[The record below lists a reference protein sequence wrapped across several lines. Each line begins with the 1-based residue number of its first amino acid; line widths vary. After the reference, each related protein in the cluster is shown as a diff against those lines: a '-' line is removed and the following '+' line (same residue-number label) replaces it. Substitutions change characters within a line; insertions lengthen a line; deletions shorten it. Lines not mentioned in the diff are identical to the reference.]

1 MVGHSDKGEEERVMD
16 EAGIIE
22 ELTAEL
28 EALRKRLYEL
38 EEEYAL
44 CKQKGESCYQEL
56 LSFKRSKET
65 LSMCFNV
72 GEATEERPLV
82 ITGIALAE
90 GKWNDKY
97 YDHEVVS
104 QALELLK
111 EMPVYVEHRKIEEYG
126 ERQVGEVIAAEWN
139 DLIKAALFKISITD
153 EDAKKDILSG
163 RFKAVSLGGYTEV
176 ELENGEKVVKKL
188 LFDEIS
194 LTETPACTKCLI
206 MHVENLSKYLRE
218 KEEKEKSG
226 ENIMSEEEMTQET
239 TEEEKT
245 EESVEQAQEETPME
259 APEETVQGEEYFEL
273 TEETVLVFPESIE
286 LELMSLEEALARRR
300 MIYPM
305 PVGRYPRKMR
315 KIATYYYYPG
325 IYPMPYLMPYYY
337 PYMYPLPEEAI
348 REIREAIEK
357 IVKKYRKTKQEEEAK
372 PEEIEKKE
380 EEEMPLKCE
389 YCDFV
394 AENKQE
400 LLDHIAN
407 KHPEEFEK
415 RYGYPPKTKMEKEE
429 KKEEEKT
436 EMSEEEIDGI
446 KAIHIMAKQLLRI

>member
-1 MVGHSDKGEEERVMD
+1 MD
-16 EAGIIE
+16 ESGIIE

-44 CKQKGESCYQEL
+44 CKEKGEKCYQEL
-56 LSFKRSKET
+56 LSFKR
-65 LSMCFNV
+65 
-72 GEATEERPLV
+72 AEERLSVCFKVEEAEEKKPLI

-104 QALELLK
+104 QALDLLK
-111 EMPVYVEHRKIEEYG
+111 GMPVYVEHQKTREYG
-126 ERQVGEVIAAEWN
+126 ERQVGEVVSAEWN

-153 EDAKKDILSG
+153 EDARRDVLSG
-163 RFKAVSLGGYTEV
+163 RFKAVSLGGHTEI
-176 ELENGEKVVKKL
+176 ELKNGEKIVKRL

-194 LTETPACTKCLI
+194 LTETPACKKCLI
-206 MHVENLSKYLRE
+206 MHVENLSKHLRE

-226 ENIMSEEEMTQET
+226 ESIRGEEEMSQE
-239 TEEEKT
+239 ERKT
-245 EESVEQAQEETPME
+245 EEVTETPVK
-259 APEETVQGEEYFEL
+259 PSQETEKEEYFEL
-273 TEETVLVFPESIE
+273 TQETVLVFPETVE
-286 LELMSLEEALARRR
+286 LELMSLEEARARRR

-305 PVGRYPRKMR
+305 PIGRYPRKMR

-325 IYPMPYLMPYYY
+325 IYPMYPMPYLMPYYY
-337 PYMYPLPEEAI
+337 PYMYPLPKEAI
-348 REIREAIEK
+348 QEIREAIEK
-357 IVKKYRKTKQEEEAK
+357 IVKKYRKTKQEEK
-372 PEEIEKKE
+372 PE

-389 YCDFV
+389 FCDFV
-394 AENKQE
+394 AKNKQE

-407 KHPEEFEK
+407 EHPQEFEK
-415 RYGYPPKTKMEKEE
+415 RYGYPPKTKMQTKEADTKAVEE

-436 EMSEEEIDGI
+436 EMREEKKDISGVE
-446 KAIHIMAKQLLRI
+446 AIHIMAKLLLE